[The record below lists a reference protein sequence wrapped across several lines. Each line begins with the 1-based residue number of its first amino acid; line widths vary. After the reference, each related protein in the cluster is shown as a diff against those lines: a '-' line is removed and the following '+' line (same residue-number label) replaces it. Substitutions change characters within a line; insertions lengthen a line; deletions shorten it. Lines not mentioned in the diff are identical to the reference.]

1 MSEAR
6 VVSSAAEM
14 VPLAELTRIKVYEVA
29 GRRVER
35 AKDAAAREPSEVFSV
50 VTQAGDTWFETRS
63 KMVVKTVDADLV
75 ADAAA
80 VFTYSE
86 PLEVPQE
93 VAGEFVE
100 KVGLM
105 AVYPFL
111 REQVFTTA
119 SRLGVAPPVLGL
131 LRAGGFVVG
140 PAPSKETTGDEKG
153 APATEPTEA

>member
-14 VPLAELTRIKVYEVA
+14 LPLAELTGIKVFEIA

-35 AKDAAAREPSEVFSV
+35 AEDEPAREPSESFSV
-50 VTQAGDTWFETRS
+50 LTRSGATWFETRS
-63 KMVVKTVDADLV
+63 KMVVRTADADLV

-80 VFTYSE
+80 IFSYSE
-86 PLEVPQE
+86 PLDVPQN

-111 REQVFTTA
+111 REQVFTAA

-131 LRAGGFVVG
+131 LRAGGFTVG
-140 PAPSKETTGDEKG
+140 PATVDDATSESEP
-153 APATEPTEA
+153 APTEPTED